1 VLTSIKSCIDSLPQ
15 DEAIE
20 IAIITYDTQLTFY
33 QVASSGEI
41 SLMHVGEVEDPF
53 IPLPLSRLMMD
64 VLEDRELID
73 TVIDKIYNMYTVGAQ
88 GLQKS

>member
-1 VLTSIKSCIDSLPQ
+1 MLTSIKSCIDSLPQ

>member
-20 IAIITYDTQLTFY
+20 VAIVTYDTQLTFY
-33 QVASSGEI
+33 QVATSGEI

-64 VLEDRELID
+64 V
-73 TVIDKIYNMYTVGAQ
+73 
-88 GLQKS
+88 

>member
-1 VLTSIKSCIDSLPQ
+1 MLTSIKSCIDSLPQ

-73 TVIDKIYNMYTVGAQ
+73 TVIDKIYNMYTVGA
-88 GLQKS
+88 